1 MTTAYGAVV
10 SILQADSA
18 VAAIVGARVGP
29 NTVSTPCV
37 QLVDNAE
44 TRRPYGPGSA
54 SVGMS
59 YWQGFAKCFAP
70 DTPAGKAQARAL
82 AGAVSNALHGIKAT
96 VGTCYIARAWAS
108 DIEGLDRDPDKKWPL
123 YTVRIEL
130 HAAYA

>member
-18 VAAIVGARVGP
+18 VAAVAGSRIGP
-29 NTVSTPCV
+29 NTVSLPCV
-37 QLVDNAE
+37 QLIDNAE
-44 TRRPYGPGSA
+44 TRRPYGPGSG
-54 SVGMS
+54 SVGMT
-59 YWQGFAKCFAP
+59 YWTGFARCYAP

-82 AGAVSNALHGIKAT
+82 AGAVSNALHGIKQV

-108 DIEGLDRDPDKKWPL
+108 DIEGALRDPDKKWP
-123 YTVRIEL
+123 YYDVRIEL